1 MSKDVY
7 NLQIPIS
14 KELEA
19 QLRELAEIDER
30 TIRVFCR
37 RILQKYVDENL
48 GRLKD
53 TQTTDTKD
61 SYTPGEDVEGFDWS
75 LDD

>member
-37 RILQKYVDENL
+37 RILQ
-48 GRLKD
+48 
-53 TQTTDTKD
+53 
-61 SYTPGEDVEGFDWS
+61 
-75 LDD
+75 

>member
-30 TIRVFCR
+30 TIRVFRR

-53 TQTTDTKD
+53 AQTTDAKD